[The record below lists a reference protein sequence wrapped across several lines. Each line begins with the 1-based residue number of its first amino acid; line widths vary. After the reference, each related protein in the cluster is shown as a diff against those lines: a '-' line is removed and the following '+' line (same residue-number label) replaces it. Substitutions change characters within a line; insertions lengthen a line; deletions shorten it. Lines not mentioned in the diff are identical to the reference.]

1 MIRVDGK
8 DYDVT
13 VTEIS
18 LDTEF
23 IYKYAERTKDFSMK
37 YELGAVYFNQ
47 SFTFGLGRS
56 NSDFSEL
63 WDLLSNKGV
72 DNGTGHDVE
81 IRTPIG
87 KMTFLMYPNS
97 ISLKLVREKADNTW
111 WTGMQVKFIAVK
123 PARSW

>member
-8 DYDVT
+8 NYDVI
-13 VTEIS
+13 VTDVS

-47 SFTFGLGRS
+47 SLTFGLGKS
-56 NSDFSEL
+56 NSDFSDL

-72 DNGTGHDVE
+72 DNGTGHNVE
-81 IRTPIG
+81 IWTPIG
-87 KMTFLMYPNS
+87 KLTFLMYPNS
-97 ISLKLVREKADNTW
+97 INVKMLREKGEETW

>member
-1 MIRVDGK
+1 M
-8 DYDVT
+8 T

>member
-72 DNGTGHDVE
+72 DNGTGHNVE